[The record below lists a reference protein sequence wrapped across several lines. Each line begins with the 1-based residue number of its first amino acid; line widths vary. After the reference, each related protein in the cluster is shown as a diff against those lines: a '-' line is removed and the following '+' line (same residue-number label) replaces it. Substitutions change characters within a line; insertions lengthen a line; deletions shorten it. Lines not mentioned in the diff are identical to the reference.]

1 MNHVSRFLCAALCVV
16 SVSLF
21 AVTLLHGK
29 DDFTKPKEFGVY
41 VKTEKAL
48 KRLMPN
54 IVFDE
59 KGLLYIEMNNPPRFL
74 LKDIEFFVIYGKYD
88 MKVLTMNPMLFFQP
102 SPLGKQRYVF
112 GKEIAFDLKKRSD
125 DLYVVKSKELLGRGY
140 TSIWINDSA
149 WDFIIE

>member
-1 MNHVSRFLCAALCVV
+1 MNRILRFLCISLCMVAFLLSAATVY
-16 SVSLF
+16 S
-21 AVTLLHGK
+21 K

-41 VKTEKAL
+41 VKTEKGL
-48 KRLMPN
+48 KRLVPN

-74 LKDIEFFVIYGKYD
+74 LKDVQFFVIYGKYD
-88 MKVLTMNPMLFFQP
+88 TKVLTMNPMLFFQP

-112 GKEIAFDLKKRSD
+112 GKDIAFDMKKKSD

-140 TSIWINDSA
+140 TSLWINDSV